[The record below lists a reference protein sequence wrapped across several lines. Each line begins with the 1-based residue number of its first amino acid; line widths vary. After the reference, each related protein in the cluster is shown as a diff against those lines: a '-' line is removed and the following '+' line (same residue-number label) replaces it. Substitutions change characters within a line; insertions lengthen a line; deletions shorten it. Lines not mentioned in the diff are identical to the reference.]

1 MAQVRFYRGEVGA
14 SLPNET
20 INGAIF
26 IVERDAQNNLGDIYI
41 DMDSG
46 KRLHIK
52 PDSDF
57 KIYNNTLVNKI
68 SSLGEIYIMLDENDN
83 QTGIKVGDGKAY
95 IGDLPVYPVI
105 TQDQITF
112 WNNKVNAFIGLN
124 SSTEES
130 FATSGIKII
139 PSSFIDLSDVDQQET
154 LVLTRY

>member
-14 SLPNET
+14 SLPNQT

-95 IGDLPVYPVI
+95 IGDLPIYPVI
-105 TQDQITF
+105 SQDQITF

>member
-14 SLPNET
+14 SLPNQT

-68 SSLGEIYIMLDENDN
+68 SSLGEIYIMLDENEN

-95 IGDLPVYPVI
+95 IGDLPIYPVI

>member
-14 SLPNET
+14 SLPNQT

-68 SSLGEIYIMLDENDN
+68 SSLGEIYIMLDENEN

-112 WNNKVNAFIGLN
+112 
-124 SSTEES
+124 
-130 FATSGIKII
+130 
-139 PSSFIDLSDVDQQET
+139 
-154 LVLTRY
+154 

>member
-68 SSLGEIYIMLDENDN
+68 SSLGEIYIMLDENEN

>member
-1 MAQVRFYRGEVGA
+1 MTQVKFYRGETGT

-26 IVERDAQNNLGDIYI
+26 VIERDKDKNLGDIYV
-41 DMDSG
+41 DMESG

-57 KIYNNTLVNKI
+57 KIYNNTLINKI
-68 SSLGEIYIMLDENDN
+68 SSLGEIYVILDEDQN

-95 IGDLPVYPVI
+95 IGDLPEYPVI
-105 TQDQITF
+105 SKEQFLF
-112 WNNKVNAFIGLN
+112 WNNKVNAYIGLDDPL
-124 SSTEES
+124 EES
-130 FATSGIKII
+130 FANSGITIV
-139 PSSFIDLSDVDQQET
+139 PGSFINLPEEEQQET

>member
-14 SLPNET
+14 SLPNQT

-68 SSLGEIYIMLDENDN
+68 SSLGEIYIMLDENEN

>member
-14 SLPNET
+14 SLPNQT

-68 SSLGEIYIMLDENDN
+68 SSLGEIYIMLDENEN

-139 PSSFIDLSDVDQQET
+139 PSSFIDLSDIDQQET

>member
-68 SSLGEIYIMLDENDN
+68 SSLGEIYIMLDENEN

-139 PSSFIDLSDVDQQET
+139 PSSFIDLSDIDQQET